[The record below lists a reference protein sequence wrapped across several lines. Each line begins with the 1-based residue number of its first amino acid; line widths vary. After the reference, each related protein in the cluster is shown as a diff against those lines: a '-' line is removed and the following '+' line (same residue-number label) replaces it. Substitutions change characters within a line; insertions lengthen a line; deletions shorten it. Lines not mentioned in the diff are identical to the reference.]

1 MDSRGNSIDAAYLNA
16 LRLGP
21 QRIGR
26 ASVGSTGIPLPVARR
41 LAATG
46 RPSSWVM
53 RCDLSRRRLVRVRQQ
68 IKIIGYLFGFIAPE
82 IATELA
88 VQLRRFAR

>member
-1 MDSRGNSIDAAYLNA
+1 MDTLAPDSRGNTIDAAYLNA

-26 ASVGSTGIPLPVARR
+26 ASVGSTGIPLSVARR

-46 RPSSWVM
+46 RAVVVG
-53 RCDLSRRRLVRVRQQ
+53 DEVRSIKAAARQ
-68 IKIIGYLFGFIAPE
+68 GPP
-82 IATELA
+82 TD
-88 VQLRRFAR
+88 

>member
-1 MDSRGNSIDAAYLNA
+1 MDKRGNSIDAAYLNA

-26 ASVGSTGIPLPVARR
+26 ASLGSTGIPLPVARR

-46 RPSSWVM
+46 RAIVAG
-53 RCDLSRRRLVRVRQQ
+53 DEVRSIKAAARQ
-68 IKIIGYLFGFIAPE
+68 GPP
-82 IATELA
+82 TD
-88 VQLRRFAR
+88 

>member
-1 MDSRGNSIDAAYLNA
+1 MDSRVPDRQGSSIDAAYLNA
-16 LRLGP
+16 LRIGP

-46 RPSSWVM
+46 RAVVVG
-53 RCDLSRRRLVRVRQQ
+53 DEVRYVGQ
-68 IKIIGYLFGFIAPE
+68 
-82 IATELA
+82 
-88 VQLRRFAR
+88 

>member
-26 ASVGSTGIPLPVARR
+26 ASLGSAGIPLPVARR

-46 RPSSWVM
+46 SG
-53 RCDLSRRRLVRVRQQ
+53 RRR
-68 IKIIGYLFGFIAPE
+68 G
-82 IATELA
+82 
-88 VQLRRFAR
+88 

>member
-1 MDSRGNSIDAAYLNA
+1 MATDSRGTDRQGNSIDAAYLNA

-46 RPSSWVM
+46 RAIVVG
-53 RCDLSRRRLVRVRQQ
+53 DEVRYVGQ
-68 IKIIGYLFGFIAPE
+68 
-82 IATELA
+82 
-88 VQLRRFAR
+88 

>member
-1 MDSRGNSIDAAYLNA
+1 MEVRAPDIRGSRIDAAYLNA

-26 ASVGSTGIPLPVARR
+26 ASVGSAGIPLPVARR

-46 RPSSWVM
+46 R
-53 RCDLSRRRLVRVRQQ
+53 
-68 IKIIGYLFGFIAPE
+68 
-82 IATELA
+82 A
-88 VQLRRFAR
+88 VVVGDEVHYACQ

>member
-1 MDSRGNSIDAAYLNA
+1 MTTDKRGNSIDAAYLNA

-46 RPSSWVM
+46 RAVVVG
-53 RCDLSRRRLVRVRQQ
+53 DEVRS
-68 IKIIGYLFGFIAPE
+68 IKAAALQGPP
-82 IATELA
+82 TD
-88 VQLRRFAR
+88 